1 MIRHK
6 IDVSFAEAAL
16 AALSGRM
23 TDMTPVMQSLGEY
36 LVASTRQR
44 FPTGKAPD
52 GTPWAP
58 KSATTLARY
67 AKQGDRQDPRPLY
80 GPTGLLSQQV
90 AHFPTA
96 TSVEWGSSL
105 IYSAVMQFGAAKGAF
120 GTMSNGSP
128 IPWGNIPARPFL
140 GLSPEDEAVI
150 LDDLAEWLEGAVEAP

>member
-1 MIRHK
+1 MIRHE
-6 IDVSFAEAAL
+6 IDVSFAVAAL

-36 LVASTRQR
+36 LVTSTRER

-67 AKQGDRQDPRPLY
+67 ARRGDGQPLRPLY
-80 GPTGLLSQQV
+80 GPTGLLSQQF
-90 AHFPTA
+90 ASFPTA
-96 TSVEWGSSL
+96 TGVEWGSNL

-120 GTMSNGSP
+120 GSMANGSA